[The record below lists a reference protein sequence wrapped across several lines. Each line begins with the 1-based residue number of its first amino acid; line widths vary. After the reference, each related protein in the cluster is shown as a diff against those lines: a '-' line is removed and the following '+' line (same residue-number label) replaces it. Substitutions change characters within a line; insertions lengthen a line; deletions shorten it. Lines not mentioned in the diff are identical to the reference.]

1 MGTKREP
8 RVRYFRDYTG
18 SGILGMSQVAHDT
31 EDAAW
36 GDRVGKD
43 RDNAS
48 FKVVRFVEDVEEYKY
63 ERDNYA

>member
-8 RVRYFRDYTG
+8 RVRYFREFADSLIG
-18 SGILGMSQVAHDT
+18 LSMSAHDT